1 MLDMTSMKSMAIRK
15 IGVKMDN
22 VNNEIMLI
30 AQEECAEV
38 TQAIS
43 KVFRFGIG
51 GVHNGA
57 TNKQRLEEEVGDL
70 LCMIEM
76 MIEKNIIDGQA
87 VAQAGLKKKEKLAK
101 WSNIK

>member
-1 MLDMTSMKSMAIRK
+1 MT
-15 IGVKMDN
+15 DN
-22 VNNEIMLI
+22 SKEIMLI

-43 KVFRFGIG
+43 KVFRFGIDG
-51 GVHNGA
+51 MHNGA

-76 MIEKNIIDGQA
+76 MIEQKIIDGQA
-87 VAQAGLKKKEKLAK
+87 VAQAGIKKKEKLAK

>member
-1 MLDMTSMKSMAIRK
+1 MNSSER
-15 IGVKMDN
+15 
-22 VNNEIMLI
+22 EIMLI

-43 KVFRFGIG
+43 KVFRFGVDG
-51 GVHNGA
+51 EHNGE
-57 TNKQRLEEEVGDL
+57 TNKQRLQEEVGDL

-76 MIEKNIIDGQA
+76 MIERGIIDGNA
-87 VAQAGLKKKEKLAK
+87 VAQAGIKKKEKLAK

>member
-1 MLDMTSMKSMAIRK
+1 MND
-15 IGVKMDN
+15 
-22 VNNEIMLI
+22 VNMEIMLI

-43 KVFRFGIG
+43 KVFRFGID

-76 MIEKNIIDGQA
+76 MIEKNIIDSEA
-87 VAQAGLKKKEKLAK
+87 VAKAGVEKKNKLAK

>member
-1 MLDMTSMKSMAIRK
+1 MEHDMD
-15 IGVKMDN
+15 DN
-22 VNNEIMLI
+22 KREIMLI

-43 KVFRFGIG
+43 KVFRFGIDG
-51 GVHNGA
+51 MHEGA

-70 LCMIEM
+70 LCMVEL
-76 MIEKNIIDGQA
+76 MIEQKIIDGQA
-87 VAQAGLKKKEKLAK
+87 VAQAGINKKKKLAK

>member
-1 MLDMTSMKSMAIRK
+1 MNNLVIRK
-15 IGVKMDN
+15 IGVEMDN
-22 VNNEIMLI
+22 VNKEIMLI

-43 KVFRFGIG
+43 KVFRFGIDG
-51 GVHNGA
+51 MHNGA

-76 MIEKNIIDGQA
+76 MIEKKIIDGKA
-87 VAQAGLKKKEKLAK
+87 VAQAGINKKQKLAK